1 MSSILK
7 ALEKAEESHSVRRDG
22 GPGGFKKS
30 RERRRPWIIPAAVLG
45 GAAFAALAT
54 FAAMGGFS
62 RPATPVAAVDAVTAP
77 AQTVIAAPNQQLIE
91 PLVENPAQP
100 ASADAPPEG
109 ADVQVASEAV
119 PVPPP
124 VPVPAS
130 KSEMDAVAKRV
141 TGGGGRVVRATA
153 VRPAV
158 ASAAPAPAQ
167 AARQKAAQAP
177 REPVALQPAAAQQVA
192 AQKMAAAAAVHT
204 AVVAEAA
211 EPAKPSKARP
221 DIRVTGIA
229 WQKGSSSNGAIVNGR
244 MLEQGSV
251 IDGYKVEQILED
263 KVVFSGS
270 GGKLE
275 VPLSAGQ

>member
-77 AQTVIAAPNQQLIE
+77 AQTVVAAPNRQLVE
-91 PLVENPAQP
+91 PLVENQAQS
-100 ASADAPPEG
+100 ASGGATPEG
-109 ADVQVASEAV
+109 ADVQSLGEVV

-141 TGGGGRVVRATA
+141 TGGGGRVVRAA
-153 VRPAV
+153 PVRPAV
-158 ASAAPAPAQ
+158 ASAAPAPAK
-167 AARQKAAQAP
+167 AARHKSAHAP
-177 REPVALQPAAAQQVA
+177 LEPVALQPAAPQA
-192 AQKMAAAAAVHT
+192 AAPKVAAAAAVHT

-211 EPAKPSKARP
+211 EPVKPSKARP